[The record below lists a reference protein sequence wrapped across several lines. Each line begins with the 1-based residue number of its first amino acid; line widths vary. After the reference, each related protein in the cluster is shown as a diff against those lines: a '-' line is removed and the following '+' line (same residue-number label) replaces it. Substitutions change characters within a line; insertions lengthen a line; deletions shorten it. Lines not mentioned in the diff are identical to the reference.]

1 MFIVMSYLSLLSIII
16 HICSKLKV
24 SIFNLESTNHSSF
37 YAPKI
42 VNYLHKNV
50 WLKSLLFYK
59 SPSKSNYMYV
69 TPIYCSLI
77 CLQTY
82 HYPEDA
88 GFVLGDPDGS
98 SPEYFLVEVHYDNPD
113 LLDCKLL

>member
-1 MFIVMSYLSLLSIII
+1 
-16 HICSKLKV
+16 
-24 SIFNLESTNHSSF
+24 
-37 YAPKI
+37 
-42 VNYLHKNV
+42 
-50 WLKSLLFYK
+50 
-59 SPSKSNYMYV
+59 MYV